1 MSYSAILLSISDTLF
16 ALRTNWCQLRLE
28 MTPRARTEGANNV
41 TDALKRSFASF
52 PTGVAA
58 ICARIDGQDTG
69 FVVSSFSVGVSLDP
83 ALVSFA
89 VKRESATWPKLRI
102 AAQLGVSILAEGQD
116 DICRKLAGPESH
128 RFLDVDIVTS
138 SVGSLFISG
147 AASWFECVVHREI
160 PAGDHQLV
168 LLEVQSVH
176 GVGDN
181 APLVYHESTF
191 KRLSAAEA

>member
-1 MSYSAILLSISDTLF
+1 M
-16 ALRTNWCQLRLE
+16 
-28 MTPRARTEGANNV
+28 
-41 TDALKRSFASF
+41 TDALKRSFARF

-58 ICARIDGQDTG
+58 ICAEVDGQSTG

-102 AAQLGVSILAEGQD
+102 ASHLGVSILAEGQD
-116 DICRKLAGPESH
+116 DICRKLAGPESL
-128 RFLDVDIVTS
+128 RFVDVDIVTS
-138 SVGSLFISG
+138 SGGSLFIHG
-147 AASWFECVVHREI
+147 AASWFGCVVHREI

-168 LLEVQSVH
+168 LLEVESVQSV
-176 GVGDN
+176 DES

-191 KRLSAAEA
+191 KRLSAAEV